1 MSANNLLGARIALR
15 WSTFITMAGPSEA
28 CENRRAEIAS
38 DVFEHVAS
46 ARAIGVSQR
55 HLSWSITER
64 VLRGLPRDI
73 AWRLRLEA
81 TPARYGWHVR
91 HPSTLLTFLLV
102 MIMPLNVIADSARTR
117 VSALFPF
124 YDGLWALTLATCW
137 LLIAF
142 AVAAGAH
149 RAFASGDSMPS
160 PVPKGS
166 TRWAR
171 NLTAVMAIS
180 WAASAVWRIGPY
192 SSFHT
197 LSSMAWAT
205 FGVSLLAYLALLLAR
220 SGAKLLTLGR

>member
-1 MSANNLLGARIALR
+1 MSANDLLGARIALR
-15 WSTFITMAGPSEA
+15 WSRVITMAGPSEA

-38 DVFEHVAS
+38 DVFEQAVA
-46 ARAIGVSQR
+46 ARTLGVSQNR
-55 HLSWSITER
+55 LSWSIAER
-64 VLRGLPRDI
+64 VFRGLPRDI
-73 AWRLRLEA
+73 AWRLQLEA

-117 VSALFPF
+117 VSALFPI

-142 AVAAGAH
+142 ALAAGAH

-160 PVPKGS
+160 PTPKRS

-180 WAASAVWRIGPY
+180 WAISAIWRIEPH
-192 SSFHT
+192 SSFNT
-197 LSSMAWAT
+197 LSSIAWAI
-205 FGVSLLAYLALLLAR
+205 FGASLLAYLALLLVRSVAR
-220 SGAKLLTLGR
+220 LLTLGR

>member
-1 MSANNLLGARIALR
+1 MSADELLGTRIALG
-15 WSTFITMAGPSEA
+15 WSALITTAGPSEA

-38 DVFEHVAS
+38 DVFEQAAA
-46 ARAIGVSQR
+46 ARTLGVSQNR
-55 HLSWSITER
+55 LSWSITER
-64 VLRGLPRDI
+64 VFRGLPRDI
-73 AWRLRLEA
+73 AWRLQLEA
-81 TPARYGWHVR
+81 TPARYGWHLR

-102 MIMPLNVIADSARTR
+102 MIMPLNVIADSARTK

-160 PVPKGS
+160 PAPKRS

-205 FGVSLLAYLALLLAR
+205 FGVSLLAYLALVVGR